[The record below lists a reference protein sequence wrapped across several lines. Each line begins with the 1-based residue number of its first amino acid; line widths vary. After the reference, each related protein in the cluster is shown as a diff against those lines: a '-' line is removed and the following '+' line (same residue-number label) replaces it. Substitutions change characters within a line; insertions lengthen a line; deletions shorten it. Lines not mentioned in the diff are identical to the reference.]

1 MRKTKIIT
9 VIAGTPV
16 QVHSEHVLCTN
27 LIVQAKVSGS
37 GGIVYLILGI
47 KPGDTPDSDNG
58 IELPAS
64 PTAPSAAFN
73 YTIPDRFSGE
83 RIDLSETYIDGAH
96 DGDKVLVSW
105 WEIPA

>member
-9 VIAGTPV
+9 VIAGTPI
-16 QVHSEHVLCTN
+16 QVHSDHVLCTN
-27 LIVQAKVSGS
+27 LIVQPKVSSS
-37 GGIVYLILGI
+37 GGIVYLILGV
-47 KPGDTPDSDNG
+47 KPADTPASANG
-58 IELPAS
+58 IELTAA
-64 PTAPSAAFN
+64 PTAPSTAFS

-96 DGDKVLVSW
+96 AGDKVLVSW

>member
-9 VIAGTPV
+9 ITAGTPIP
-16 QVHSEHVLCTN
+16 VHTDHVLCTN
-27 LIVQAKVSGS
+27 IIVQTKVGTSA
-37 GGIVYLILGI
+37 GICYLILGV
-47 KPGDTPDSDNG
+47 KVGETPHAANG
-58 IELPAS
+58 IDLVAAPTV
-64 PTAPSAAFN
+64 PTAPFV

-83 RIDLSETYIDGAH
+83 RIDLSETFIDGAH

>member
-9 VIAGTPV
+9 ITAGTPIP
-16 QVHSEHVLCTN
+16 VHTDHVLCTN
-27 LIVQAKVSGS
+27 LIVQAKVSTT
-37 GGIVYLILGI
+37 GGIVYLILGV
-47 KPGDTPDSDNG
+47 KPGDTPAAANG
-58 IELPAS
+58 IELTAA
-64 PTAPSAAFN
+64 PTAPSTPFN

-96 DGDKVLVSW
+96 SGDKVLVSW